1 MESKKP
7 KKQEDSKKSK
17 SPKEPKQWT
26 RNTKEYW
33 IALISLHLYAAFQV
47 GLAIYFAN
55 MHTDV
60 VDAGAAL
67 MGGTTFITLGL
78 TWCLFF

>member
-1 MESKKP
+1 MLEKQ
-7 KKQEDSKKSK
+7 KKQESK

-26 RNTKEYW
+26 RDTKEYW
-33 IALISLHLYAAFQV
+33 IALIGLHLYAAFQV

-60 VDAGAAL
+60 GDAGAAL
-67 MGGTTFITLGL
+67 MGGTTFITLCL